1 MRTEKK
7 QNGFTLMEMLI
18 VVAVIAVLAAVAIP
32 TISKSVHRSQEMAD
46 VANVRAYFAFLQAD
60 YMSTGEYRPE
70 ISDGTRHDYVNTIKY
85 PDGTTI
91 ELKVGYMCV
100 LRPGEGASSSTSGYQ
115 IHYFCGTKNA
125 DNISYSCDGY
135 DITFGA

>member
-32 TISKSVHRSQEMAD
+32 VISKNVHKSQEMAD
-46 VANVRAYFAFLQAD
+46 VANVRAYFAYLQAD
-60 YMSTGEYRPE
+60 YMSTGAYLPE
-70 ISDGTRHDYVNTIKY
+70 ISDASRYPIVNTIEY

-100 LRPGEGASSSTSGYQ
+100 ICLGEGASSSTSGYQ

-125 DNISYSCDGY
+125 DGKYSRDGY

>member
-1 MRTEKK
+1 MCTEKK

-46 VANVRAYFAFLQAD
+46 VANVRAYYAFLQAD
-60 YMSTGEYRPE
+60 YMSTGKYRSE
-70 ISDGTRHDYVNTIKY
+70 ISDGSLHDFVNTIKY

-100 LRPGEGASSSTSGYQ
+100 ICLGEGASSSTSGYQ

-125 DNISYSCDGY
+125 DGKYSCDGY
-135 DITFGA
+135 SITFGA

>member
-32 TISKSVHRSQEMAD
+32 VISKNVHKSQEMAD
-46 VANVRAYFAFLQAD
+46 VANVRAYFAYLQAN
-60 YMSTGEYRPE
+60 YMSTGKCLPG
-70 ISDGTRHDYVNTIKY
+70 ISDEWLPSVTDTIVY

-91 ELKVGYMCV
+91 KLKTGLVSVIYPSLNDPTATPGYMV
-100 LRPGEGASSSTSGYQ
+100 AYQ
-115 IHYFCGTKNA
+115 CKTHGNCAY
-125 DNISYSCDGY
+125 
-135 DITFGA
+135 TFGA

>member
-1 MRTEKK
+1 MRTEKR

-46 VANVRAYFAFLQAD
+46 VANVRAYYAFLQAD
-60 YMSTGEYRPE
+60 YMSTGKYRPE
-70 ISDGTRHDYVNTIKY
+70 IGDSSEYHYVNTIEY

-100 LRPGEGASSSTSGYQ
+100 IRLGEGASSSTSGYQ

-125 DNISYSCDGY
+125 DNISYSRDGY

>member
-46 VANVRAYFAFLQAD
+46 VANVRAYYAYLQAD
-60 YMSTGEYRPE
+60 YMSTGKYRPE
-70 ISDGTRHDYVNTIKY
+70 IGEVHDGIGTDEIKY
-85 PDGTTI
+85 PDGTTVK
-91 ELKVGYMCV
+91 LKVGKMIII
-100 LRPGEGASSSTSGYQ
+100 RPTEANQAKKSGYQ
-115 IHYFCGTKNA
+115 VHYMCNK
-125 DNISYSCDGY
+125 Y
-135 DITFGA
+135 DCEYTFGA

>member
-46 VANVRAYFAFLQAD
+46 VANVRAYYAFLQAD
-60 YMSTGEYRPE
+60 YMSTGKCLTGITDDWRYGEE
-70 ISDGTRHDYVNTIKY
+70 IIY

-91 ELKVGYMCV
+91 KLKTGWVAVVYPALKNPTATPGYMV
-100 LRPGEGASSSTSGYQ
+100 AYQ
-115 IHYFCGTKNA
+115 CKTHGNCAY
-125 DNISYSCDGY
+125 
-135 DITFGA
+135 TFGA

>member
-1 MRTEKK
+1 MRTEKR

-46 VANVRAYFAFLQAD
+46 VANVRAYFAYLQAD
-60 YMSTGEYRPE
+60 YMSTGVYLPE
-70 ISDGTRHDYVNTIKY
+70 IGEVHDGIGTDEIKY

-91 ELKVGYMCV
+91 KLKVGRV
-100 LRPGEGASSSTSGYQ
+100 IVIRPEDAVQETTSGYQ
-115 IHYFCGTKNA
+115 VHYMCMTHYH
-125 DNISYSCDGY
+125 DCSY
-135 DITFGA
+135 TFGA

>member
-46 VANVRAYFAFLQAD
+46 VANVRAYYAYLQAD
-60 YMSTGEYRPE
+60 YMSTGKCLPE
-70 ISDGTRHDYVNTIKY
+70 IGEVHDGIGTDEIKY
-85 PDGTTI
+85 PDGTTVK
-91 ELKVGYMCV
+91 LKVGKMIII
-100 LRPGEGASSSTSGYQ
+100 RPTEANQAKKSGYQ
-115 IHYFCGTKNA
+115 VHYMCNK
-125 DNISYSCDGY
+125 Y
-135 DITFGA
+135 DCEYTFGA

>member
-1 MRTEKK
+1 MHTEKK

-46 VANVRAYFAFLQAD
+46 VANVRAYYAFLQAD
-60 YMSTGEYRPE
+60 YMSTGKCLTGITDDWRYGDE
-70 ISDGTRHDYVNTIKY
+70 IIY

-91 ELKVGYMCV
+91 KLKTGWVSVIYPALNDPTATPGYMV
-100 LRPGEGASSSTSGYQ
+100 TYQ
-115 IHYFCGTKNA
+115 CKTHGNCAY
-125 DNISYSCDGY
+125 
-135 DITFGA
+135 TFGA

>member
-46 VANVRAYFAFLQAD
+46 VANVRAYYAFLQAD

-70 ISDGTRHDYVNTIKY
+70 ISDGTRHPIVNMIEY

-100 LRPGEGASSSTSGYQ
+100 ICLGEGASSSTSGYQ
-115 IHYFCGTKNA
+115 IYYFCGTKNA
-125 DNISYSCDGY
+125 DGTYSRDGY

>member
-46 VANVRAYFAFLQAD
+46 VANVRAYFAYLQAD
-60 YMSTGEYRPE
+60 YMSTGKCLPE
-70 ISDGTRHDYVNTIKY
+70 IGEVHDGIGTDEIKY
-85 PDGTTI
+85 PDGTTVK
-91 ELKVGYMCV
+91 LKVGKMIII
-100 LRPGEGASSSTSGYQ
+100 RPTEANQAKKSGYQ
-115 IHYFCGTKNA
+115 VHYMCNK
-125 DNISYSCDGY
+125 Y
-135 DITFGA
+135 DCEYTFGA

>member
-46 VANVRAYFAFLQAD
+46 VANVRAYYAYLQAD
-60 YMSTGEYRPE
+60 YMSTGEYLPG
-70 ISDGTRHDYVNTIKY
+70 IGDAFDGFGSDEIKY
-85 PDGTTI
+85 PDGTTVK
-91 ELKVGYMCV
+91 LKVGRV
-100 LRPGEGASSSTSGYQ
+100 SVIRPEDAVQDTTSGYQ
-115 IHYFCGTKNA
+115 VHYFCGTKNA
-125 DNISYSCDGY
+125 DGTYSCDGY
-135 DITFGA
+135 SITFGA

>member
-46 VANVRAYFAFLQAD
+46 VANVRAYFAYLQAD
-60 YMSTGEYRPE
+60 YMSTGKYLPG
-70 ISDGTRHDYVNTIKY
+70 ITDTIEASIKDTITY

-91 ELKVGYMCV
+91 KLKTGWVSVIYPALNDPTATPGYMV
-100 LRPGEGASSSTSGYQ
+100 AYQ
-115 IHYFCGTKNA
+115 CKTH
-125 DNISYSCDGY
+125 DNCAY
-135 DITFGA
+135 TFGA

>member
-46 VANVRAYFAFLQAD
+46 VANVRAYFAYLQAD
-60 YMSTGEYRPE
+60 YMSTGKCLTG
-70 ISDGTRHDYVNTIKY
+70 ITDDWSTSMSDTIVY
-85 PDGTTI
+85 PDGNTVK
-91 ELKVGYMCV
+91 LKTGWVAVIYPALKNPKATPGYMV
-100 LRPGEGASSSTSGYQ
+100 AYQ
-115 IHYFCGTKNA
+115 CKTHGNCAY
-125 DNISYSCDGY
+125 
-135 DITFGA
+135 TFGA

>member
-7 QNGFTLMEMLI
+7 QSGFTLMEMLI

-32 TISKSVHRSQEMAD
+32 VISKNVHKSQEMAD
-46 VANVRAYFAFLQAD
+46 VANVRAYFAYLQAD

-70 ISDGTRHDYVNTIKY
+70 ISDGSRYDFVNTINY

-100 LRPGEGASSSTSGYQ
+100 ICPGKDPSNSTSGYQ
-115 IHYFCGTKNA
+115 ISYFCGTKNA
-125 DNISYSCDGY
+125 DGTYSNDGY
-135 DITFGA
+135 SITFGA

>member
-46 VANVRAYFAFLQAD
+46 VANVRAYYAFLQAD
-60 YMSTGEYRPE
+60 YMSTGKYRPE
-70 ISDGTRHDYVNTIKY
+70 IGEVHDGIGTDEIKY
-85 PDGTTI
+85 PDGTTVK
-91 ELKVGYMCV
+91 LKVGKMIII
-100 LRPGEGASSSTSGYQ
+100 RPTEANQAKKSGYQ
-115 IHYFCGTKNA
+115 VHYMCNK
-125 DNISYSCDGY
+125 Y
-135 DITFGA
+135 DCEYTFGA

>member
-46 VANVRAYFAFLQAD
+46 VANVRAYYAFLQAD
-60 YMSTGEYRPE
+60 YMSTGKYRSE
-70 ISDGTRHDYVNTIKY
+70 ISDGSLHDFVNTIKY

-100 LRPGEGASSSTSGYQ
+100 ICLGEGASSSTSGYQ
-115 IHYFCGTKNA
+115 IYYFCGTKNA
-125 DNISYSCDGY
+125 DGTYSRDGY

>member
-46 VANVRAYFAFLQAD
+46 VANVRAYYAYLQAD
-60 YMSTGEYRPE
+60 YMSTGKCLQG
-70 ISDGTRHDYVNTIKY
+70 ITDTIETSIKDTITY

-91 ELKVGYMCV
+91 KLKTGWVSVIYPALNDPTATPGYMVAYQCKIDV
-100 LRPGEGASSSTSGYQ
+100 GCEYIFGAS
-115 IHYFCGTKNA
+115 N
-125 DNISYSCDGY
+125 
-135 DITFGA
+135 

>member
-46 VANVRAYFAFLQAD
+46 VANVRAYYAYLQAD
-60 YMSTGEYRPE
+60 YMSTGKYLTGITDDWRPRDE
-70 ISDGTRHDYVNTIKY
+70 IIY

-91 ELKVGYMCV
+91 KLKTGCVAVVYPALTNPTATPGYMV
-100 LRPGEGASSSTSGYQ
+100 AYQ
-115 IHYFCGTKNA
+115 CKTHGNYA
-125 DNISYSCDGY
+125 Y
-135 DITFGA
+135 TFGA

>member
-1 MRTEKK
+1 MRTEKR

-60 YMSTGEYRPE
+60 YMSTGKCLTGITDDWLPRDE
-70 ISDGTRHDYVNTIKY
+70 IIY

-91 ELKVGYMCV
+91 KLKTGWVSVIYPALNDPTATPGYMV
-100 LRPGEGASSSTSGYQ
+100 AYQ
-115 IHYFCGTKNA
+115 CKTH
-125 DNISYSCDGY
+125 DNCAY
-135 DITFGA
+135 TFGA

>member
-46 VANVRAYFAFLQAD
+46 VANVRAYFAYLQAD
-60 YMSTGEYRPE
+60 YMSTGVYLPE
-70 ISDGTRHDYVNTIKY
+70 IGEVHDGIGTDEIKY
-85 PDGTTI
+85 PDGTTVK
-91 ELKVGYMCV
+91 LKVGKMIII
-100 LRPGEGASSSTSGYQ
+100 RPTEANQAKKSGYQ
-115 IHYFCGTKNA
+115 VHYMCNK
-125 DNISYSCDGY
+125 Y
-135 DITFGA
+135 DCEYTFGA